1 MRGAKIK
8 INTPDEIAMSR
19 AAGKLAA
26 AVLDMITPHVKPGVS
41 TEELDKLC
49 HDYIVNELQAIPA
62 NIGYHG
68 FPKTM
73 CFGESRGLSWYSV
86 ADKNSEKRRHR

>member
-1 MRGAKIK
+1 MRGAKVK

-41 TEELDKLC
+41 TEEL
-49 HDYIVNELQAIPA
+49 
-62 NIGYHG
+62 
-68 FPKTM
+68 
-73 CFGESRGLSWYSV
+73 
-86 ADKNSEKRRHR
+86 

>member
-1 MRGAKIK
+1 MRGAKVK

-49 HDYIVNELQAIPA
+49 HDYIVDELRRFLPISAI
-62 NIGYHG
+62 
-68 FPKTM
+68 TV
-73 CFGESRGLSWYSV
+73 SQ
-86 ADKNSEKRRHR
+86 KRFVLR